1 MVTNEKVINCEIA
14 YTKCFSTVYE
24 DDNILRFRD
33 DVIKDMYHHNYT
45 YFKSPYKELKMRS
58 LMEEEL
64 AIRRSEQSN
73 YCDIKV
79 NAKLNPAILGY
90 IKYPSEVTT
99 FGFYTFNSNRFDAI
113 TEVDGIMVKQV
124 TSIDNV
130 EDILYCDL
138 KADEAKLGKDFC
150 IRRCYRRGQVYI
162 LETGV
167 NAFVAYKDGA
177 IIGCCDL
184 FIHEGVAKIED
195 FSVIETYQ
203 RKGYG
208 TTLLQAIIGKALEAN
223 CHTIYLVTDEEETA
237 RDMYLK
243 LGFEKIGEM
252 KHIHFRLRE

>member
-1 MVTNEKVINCEIA
+1 MVTNEKIINCEIE

-58 LMEEEL
+58 LMEEEI
-64 AIRRSEQSN
+64 AVRRAEKGDF
-73 YCDIKV
+73 CDIKV
-79 NAKLNPAILGY
+79 NSKLNPAILGY

-99 FGFYTFNSNRFDAI
+99 FGFYSFRIGRFD
-113 TEVDGIMVKQV
+113 TLPEVDGVEVKQV

-130 EDILYCDL
+130 EDILFCDL
-138 KADEAKLGKDFC
+138 KADEARLGRDFC

-167 NAFVAYKDGA
+167 NAYVAYKNGE

-184 FIHEGVAKIED
+184 FIHDGVAKIED
-195 FSVIETYQ
+195 FSIIEAYQ

-208 TTLLQAIIGKALEAN
+208 TTLLKAMIGKALEAA
-223 CHTIYLVTDEEETA
+223 CHTIYLVTDEDDTA
-237 RDMYLK
+237 REMYLK
-243 LGFEKIGEM
+243 LGFDKIGEM
-252 KHIHFRLRE
+252 KQIHFSIK